1 LFKWG
6 IAPTLG
12 GREPTYRA
20 HPCSGQIWAVSM
32 PAKGDTMRTI
42 QNPAVDSPVAAQARA
57 TSNTQARTS
66 GVAAIPTPQPS
77 VAGQVTG
84 SNPLVNARQ
93 RNATNERLL
102 AEITAYCQRTGMAE
116 STFGRRAVNDGK
128 LVTRLRFGGRVTTHT
143 AERVRNHIARSLTDL
158 GIDPA
163 TQTTAMPV
171 TLHEKLEKSQAHS
184 QEAHKRPNSSADSTG
199 TPFRFYDNRQKYLL
213 FVNTCTEKWVVS
225 QRIEMELEHIKPR
238 APALRLFDAGVGDG
252 TVLTRVM
259 RTMHDR
265 FPTVPFYIVGKE
277 ISLEDVRLALEKMPD
292 RFHEHPSTVLVMT
305 NMYYS
310 EAPWLRPNTLAAASG
325 LVWHE
330 VALSG
335 STAGQF
341 ERQITGLQSF
351 LAKNWTA
358 KTSPTSGNPIYE
370 RPVVLVIY
378 REDHKLLLDSV
389 RPKQGA
395 VRADFDL
402 VLASQPYRARV
413 PVEFKATK
421 VVAPLARALGP
432 GGRLIGIHSAGNDPG
447 LEIVQGIWPGEQ
459 PFTTDRHQLL
469 KATKQALGTDA
480 RYLNFNA
487 YSDQRAFFKYDMHTL
502 PSEIS
507 SSIGTSTLMA
517 AWNAAVYVAQ
527 IEDQRLEP
535 VMSEGKY
542 LDVTRE
548 VLQKHGKLWFQNE
561 SYVISRHRHDT

>member
-1 LFKWG
+1 MTTTSQ
-6 IAPTLG
+6 PPDS
-12 GREPTYRA
+12 GRPATASVMRA
-20 HPCSGQIWAVSM
+20 NRS
-32 PAKGDTMRTI
+32 
-42 QNPAVDSPVAAQARA
+42 
-57 TSNTQARTS
+57 
-66 GVAAIPTPQPS
+66 
-77 VAGQVTG
+77 AG
-84 SNPLVNARQ
+84 ND
-93 RNATNERLL
+93 RLL
-102 AEITAYCQRTGMAE
+102 AEIAAYCQRIGMAE
-116 STFGRRAVNDGK
+116 STFGRRVVNDGK

-143 AERVRNHIARSLTDL
+143 ADRVRSYIQRGMADL
-158 GIDPA
+158 GPDA
-163 TQTTAMPV
+163 LGVTAGRQGAAKNAAAANSMRGDV
-171 TLHEKLEKSQAHS
+171 VR
-184 QEAHKRPNSSADSTG
+184 RPDEGGAREDKAI

-238 APALRLFDAGVGDG
+238 APAVRVFDAGVGDG
-252 TVLTRVM
+252 TVMTRVM

-265 FPTVPFYIVGKE
+265 FPTVPFYVVGKE

-292 RFHEHPSTVLVMT
+292 RFYEHPSTVLVMT

-341 ERQITGLQSF
+341 ERQITNLQGF

-358 KTSPTSGNPIYE
+358 KISPTSGNPVYE

-378 REDHKLLLDSV
+378 RDDHKLLLDNV
-389 RPKQGA
+389 RPRQGA

-402 VLASQPYRARV
+402 VIASQPYRARV

-432 GGRLIGIHSAGNDPG
+432 GGRLIGIHSFGNDPG
-447 LEIVQGIWPGEQ
+447 LEIVQGVWPDEQ
-459 PFTTDRHQLL
+459 PFKTDRHQLL
-469 KATKQALGTDA
+469 KAVKQALGSEA
-480 RYLNFNA
+480 RSMNFNA
-487 YSDQRAFFKYDMHTL
+487 YSDQRALFKYEMHTL

-527 IEDQRLEP
+527 IEDERLEP
-535 VMSEGKY
+535 VLSAGNY